1 MHDISRTISLCL
13 LANIFHDAM
22 ATFNFLNAP
31 VRTLP
36 EHYPLQTETAACRI
50 PIKKEGNVEEW
61 ETVVE
66 NSLDAWGSSHNN
78 PVQIL
83 SDDDD
88 TEDRSDDGF
97 LSLNG
102 VTASNTPGAPRE
114 PGARII
120 PGSFG
125 E

>member
-1 MHDISRTISLCL
+1 M
-13 LANIFHDAM
+13 
-22 ATFNFLNAP
+22 
-31 VRTLP
+31 
-36 EHYPLQTETAACRI
+36 
-50 PIKKEGNVEEW
+50 EEW
-61 ETVVE
+61 GTVVE
-66 NSLDAWGSSHNN
+66 HSLDACGSSHNN

-88 TEDRSDDGF
+88 TEDRSDGGF

-114 PGARII
+114 PGARTTQ
-120 PGSFG
+120 GNFG